1 MLLTG
6 PKTPEEAAAQRYAEA
21 QARHISL
28 LAAFE
33 RALRITDELYQR
45 LEKAMYAV
53 PNDGHKVRPYDPGH
67 ARDAVSLSRSLS
79 QAGAVHARLLND
91 EAARADAL
99 SDAEKVDYMVAA
111 LKLKPKSI
119 REAVI
124 RELNGP

>member
-1 MLLTG
+1 MLLPG
-6 PKTPEEAAAQRYAEA
+6 PRSPEEASAARYAEA

-45 LEKAMYAV
+45 LEKEMYE
-53 PNDGHKVRPYDPGH
+53 PNPARAYNPNH
-67 ARDAVSLSRSLS
+67 ARDAVSLSRSLA

-91 EAARADAL
+91 ESARADAM
-99 SDAEKVDYMVAA
+99 SDAEKVEYMVAA
-111 LKLKPKSI
+111 LKAKPRSI
-119 REAVI
+119 REAVA